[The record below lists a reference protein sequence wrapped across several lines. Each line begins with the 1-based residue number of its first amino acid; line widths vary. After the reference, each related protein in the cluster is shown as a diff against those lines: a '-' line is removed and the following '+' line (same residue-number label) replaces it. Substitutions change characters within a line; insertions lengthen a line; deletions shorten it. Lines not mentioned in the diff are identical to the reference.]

1 MAATRKR
8 QRLETHGRWPLLAA
22 AAALPMSAIAVRR
35 PALRPWAALLLH
47 QTEEWV
53 WPGGFLP
60 WINREVLGSGED
72 EFPLDRRL
80 GFAINVVLGWG
91 SSLAAAAGPIG
102 AAPAALLYS
111 SNLGNVALHVSWAVR
126 HRRYD
131 PGVLTAVA
139 TLAPT
144 GVAGLRSLASD
155 ERVPRDALW
164 AGVAAGGAASVLLP
178 RITSRQQFR
187 VYDGRTRKRGTCAR
201 SFYEP
206 SFVNAT

>member
-1 MAATRKR
+1 MRR
-8 QRLETHGRWPLLAA
+8 ETHGRWPLLAA
-22 AAALPMSAIAVRR
+22 AGALPVSALAIRR

-60 WINREVLGSGED
+60 WINREVLGSRED

-91 SSLAAAAGPIG
+91 SSLAAAAGPRG

-111 SNLGNVALHVSWAVR
+111 SNLGNVALHVSWAAR
-126 HRRYD
+126 NRRYD
-131 PGVLTAVA
+131 PGVVTAVA

-144 GVAGLRSLASD
+144 GVAGLRSLSSD
-155 ERVPRDALW
+155 ERVPRSAVW
-164 AGVAAGGAASVLLP
+164 SGIAAGCAASVLLP
-178 RITSRQQFR
+178 QLLRRR
-187 VYDGRTRKRGTCAR
+187 VRGKAR
-201 SFYEP
+201 R
-206 SFVNAT
+206 